1 MKILIHLIIISFIIF
16 ISYRI
21 GLSNSSSTI
30 IEKTDTIY
38 KTDTI
43 EIIKPI
49 EKYKYITKYITD
61 TLYTTDSTKT
71 EVNIPITTTI
81 YKDSTYEASVSG
93 FKASLD
99 YLVLFPKET
108 TIYQEKVSKIKEKQ
122 PLIEFKP
129 SIGFGYGVIH
139 KQGDLFIGLTVSVP
153 LTNF

>member
-21 GLSNSSSTI
+21 GLSNSSSII

-38 KTDTI
+38 KTDTV

-99 YLVLFPKET
+99 YLILFPKQT

-122 PLIEFKP
+122 PLIKHGVQVGVGYLPLSNKIEP
-129 SIGFGYGVIH
+129 YVGYGLQIS
-139 KQGDLFIGLTVSVP
+139 F
-153 LTNF
+153 

>member
-21 GLSNSSSTI
+21 GLSNSSNTI

-99 YLVLFPKET
+99 YLILFPKET

-122 PLIEFKP
+122 PLIKHGVQVGVGYLPLSNKIEP
-129 SIGFGYGVIH
+129 YIGYGLQIT
-139 KQGDLFIGLTVSVP
+139 F
-153 LTNF
+153 

>member
-21 GLSNSSSTI
+21 GLSNSSNTI

-99 YLVLFPKET
+99 YLILFPKQT

-122 PLIEFKP
+122 PLIKHGVQVGVGYLPLSNKIEP
-129 SIGFGYGVIH
+129 YVGYGLQIS
-139 KQGDLFIGLTVSVP
+139 F
-153 LTNF
+153 

>member
-21 GLSNSSSTI
+21 GLSNSSNII

-99 YLVLFPKET
+99 YLVLFPKQT

-122 PLIEFKP
+122 PLIKHGVQVGVGYLPLSNKIEP
-129 SIGFGYGVIH
+129 YIGYGLQI
-139 KQGDLFIGLTVSVP
+139 
-153 LTNF
+153 NF

>member
-21 GLSNSSSTI
+21 GLSNSSNTI

-38 KTDTI
+38 KTDTV

-99 YLVLFPKET
+99 YLILFPKQT
-108 TIYQEKVSKIKEKQ
+108 TIYQEKVPKIKEKQ
-122 PLIEFKP
+122 PLIKHGVQVGVGYLPLSNKIEP
-129 SIGFGYGVIH
+129 YIGYGLQIT
-139 KQGDLFIGLTVSVP
+139 F
-153 LTNF
+153 

>member
-21 GLSNSSSTI
+21 GLSNSSNTI

-38 KTDTI
+38 KTDTV

-99 YLVLFPKET
+99 YLILFPKQT

-122 PLIEFKP
+122 PLIKHGVQVGVGYLPLSNKIEP
-129 SIGFGYGVIH
+129 YIGYGLQIT
-139 KQGDLFIGLTVSVP
+139 F
-153 LTNF
+153 

>member
-99 YLVLFPKET
+99 YLILFPKET

-122 PLIEFKP
+122 PLIKH
-129 SIGFGYGVIH
+129 GVQVGVGYGIINN
-139 KQGDLFIGLTVSVP
+139 KPDFYLGYGISISF
-153 LTNF
+153 